1 MSELDKNKAG
11 LQKKVSSVFK
21 GVPVPQNN
29 NSRQTPGTPAPEHA
43 PNVTPKP
50 APADK
55 KTSGSSLISRL
66 SQPEDTPNDAGQ
78 SQTANAVQKPESANK
93 MPQSSLANKIPQ
105 TKGSLKRT
113 AQPSEG
119 AVLIEESNDG
129 LWQQIKDKL
138 FASKLGA
145 GQAKQKAMVIMIPVL
160 AIIMIFAFR
169 QVLSKSPRKTKG
181 TEADNTPIVSKKDTG
196 HEIDWVVPEP
206 IKIVTMDPVQIPDES
221 NTQNENQSTE
231 QNGTANT
238 ENQGVLIIKDIV
250 YSKDK
255 PSAVIG
261 SRIVY
266 IGDTVNGMT
275 VIKID
280 QDSVEF
286 EKDGERWEQNV
297 RNGKMIPISDSAGQG
312 ESRPESIE

>member
-29 NSRQTPGTPAPEHA
+29 NSRQTPGTPAPEHK

-66 SQPEDTPNDAGQ
+66 SQSEDSPNGAGQ
-78 SQTANAVQKPESANK
+78 SQTANAVQKPASANK

-105 TKGSLKRT
+105 TKGSLKPT
-113 AQPSEG
+113 AQPAEG
-119 AVLIEESNDG
+119 VLLIEESNDG

-181 TEADNTPIVSKKDTG
+181 TEADNKPIVSKKDTG
-196 HEIDWVVPEP
+196 NEIDWVVPEP
-206 IKIVTMDPVQIPDES
+206 IKIVTRDPVQIQDES

-266 IGDTVNGMT
+266 EGDEINGMT
-275 VIKID
+275 IIKINRG
-280 QDSVEF
+280 SIEF
-286 EKDGERWEQNV
+286 KKDGKRWGQDVND
-297 RNGKMIPISDSAGQG
+297 GKMIPLSDSAGQG
-312 ESRPESIE
+312 ENQSESVK